1 MGGGDRCG
9 VGMGMMM
16 TSSGKDIYSQLC
28 FLHKLAV
35 CKLQNIVSHLYGW
48 PSQVGSFII

>member
-1 MGGGDRCG
+1 MI
-9 VGMGMMM
+9 

-35 CKLQNIVSHLYGW
+35 VNYGLLSLSHTFMAGYL
-48 PSQVGSFII
+48 IR